1 MTVIVKMKH
10 IRQAKVCSSGARGF
24 FERHGLDWNKFLTEG
39 LPEEVFVETGD
50 ANALRV
56 VEAAR
61 NGR

>member
-24 FERHGLDWNKFLTEG
+24 FLRHGLNWDKFLAEG
-39 LPEEVFVETGD
+39 LPEELFIATGD

-61 NGR
+61 NGQ